1 MRRINTSTSI
11 NGRFRNGNKSTGTK
25 ATQFNAEWCN
35 AVQEEICKL
44 IEATGLTVDGSE
56 DQLKHIFTVLYALDA
71 TLKSAAFRK
80 TFSGGY
86 SDIVVSGEKI
96 LAEAHGSV
104 ADQSN
109 SELSRMGVSV
119 NKPDGAGSGGASD
132 VEITATGIVVKHTD
146 SLGNVVK
153 TEMSRNEIKTITE
166 FLQVLIGTTPV
177 SEHGRKLIVDSTLE
191 IGGVAG
197 SQRGENLVVNGKSTF
212 KNGVNIGNIIT
223 LDATTSTCNLTELGG
238 MAGDVVTV
246 YCDGVTGEITV
257 DVNGAQPHPRHVSI
271 ESYCAMSFMYI
282 KSHELSGGV
291 TIHRWAPMHDVS
303 FTYPT

>member
-1 MRRINTSTSI
+1 MAQNTTTVLMKQPIEAQDVSDDDVLYLV
-11 NGRFRNGNKSTGTK
+11 K
-25 ATQFNAEWCN
+25 ALGDSLRDRKITVAELK
-35 AVQEEICKL
+35 KL
-44 IEATGLTVDGSE
+44 IFECSELERLVLRHYSQGGSYTE
-56 DQLKHIFTVLYALDA
+56 TAID
-71 TLKSAAFRK
+71 
-80 TFSGGY
+80 
-86 SDIVVSGEKI
+86 GEKI
-96 LAEAHGSV
+96 AFSAGGDGVRYTGAELSLIRYLLTQSFDGG
-104 ADQSN
+104 ADQ
-109 SELSRMGVSV
+109 L
-119 NKPDGAGSGGASD
+119 
-132 VEITATGIVVKHTD
+132 EITPQGISVKRMNGQTTEAETTIAKDAVTSETGVFKK
-146 SLGNVVK
+146 L
-153 TEMSRNEIKTITE
+153 E
-166 FLQVLIGTTPV
+166 GTTPV
-177 SEHGRKLIVDSTLE
+177 DANVKKLIVDSSLE

-246 YCDGVTGEITV
+246 YCDGVTGDVTV

-291 TIHRWAPMHDVS
+291 TIHRWAPMHNVS